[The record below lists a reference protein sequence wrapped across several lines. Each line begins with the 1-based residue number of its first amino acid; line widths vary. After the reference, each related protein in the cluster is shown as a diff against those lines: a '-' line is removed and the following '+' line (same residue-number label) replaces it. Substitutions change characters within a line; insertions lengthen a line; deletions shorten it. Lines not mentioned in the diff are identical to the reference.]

1 MKKKLCIIAAALS
14 ALSVVALIIAKV
26 KNRRKIYR

>member
-14 ALSVVALIIAKV
+14 TLSMIALTIV
-26 KNRRKIYR
+26 KIRNRRVF